1 MGGSILMYTFLIY
14 SVGTFFTNLFLLSM
28 FFESGELIGLQWVN
42 PVVIYN
48 NVSVNWFGCIVLTIL
63 AHIAAGPWVVF
74 YWLYKLCTVG
84 RK

>member
-1 MGGSILMYTFLIY
+1 MVPFIVYTVATGLM
-14 SVGTFFTNLFLLSM
+14 NM
-28 FFESGELIGLQWVN
+28 FIMAACLDNGDVVGLQWVN

-74 YWLYKLCTVG
+74 YWFYKLCTVG

>member
-1 MGGSILMYTFLIY
+1 MYTFLIY

-28 FFESGELIGLQWVN
+28 FFESGEIIGLQWVN
-42 PVVIYN
+42 PIVIYN
-48 NVSVNWFGCIVLTIL
+48 NVPVNWFGCIVLTIL

-74 YWLYKLCTVG
+74 YWFYKLCTIG

>member
-1 MGGSILMYTFLIY
+1 MYTFLLY

-74 YWLYKLCTVG
+74 YWFYKLCTVG

>member
-1 MGGSILMYTFLIY
+1 MYTFLLY

>member
-1 MGGSILMYTFLIY
+1 MYTFLLY
-14 SVGTFFTNLFLLSM
+14 SAGTFFTNLFLLSM
-28 FFESGELIGLQWVN
+28 FFDSGELIGLQWVN
-42 PVVIYN
+42 PIVIYN

-74 YWLYKLCTVG
+74 YWFYKLCTVG